1 MVEHKKDSPLIDPAI
16 LEKKSVAAAATSAP
30 KAAPKSGFY
39 WGTGRRKTSCA
50 RVRIKLGEGKLIINK
65 KQLHEYFTQE
75 QDRQAVLSPLAAV
88 KGEKQFDI
96 YANVEGG
103 GPTGQAGAV
112 LLGIARALKNYDENM
127 LPALR
132 DGGLLT
138 RDGRMKERKK
148 YGQMGARR
156 RFQFS
161 KR

>member
-1 MVEHKKDSPLIDPAI
+1 MVEQNTDSPLIDPAI
-16 LEKKSVAAAATSAP
+16 LGNKTATAASPATP

-50 RVRIKLGEGKLIINK
+50 RVRIKPGEGKLIINK
-65 KQLHEYFTQE
+65 KKMQEYFTQE
-75 QDRQAVLSPLAAV
+75 QDRQAVMSPLAAV
-88 KGEKQFDI
+88 KGETQFDI

-112 LLGIARALKNYDENM
+112 LLGIARALKNYDEGF

>member
-1 MVEHKKDSPLIDPAI
+1 MVEQKTDSPLIDPAI
-16 LEKKSVAAAATSAP
+16 LGSKIATAASPATP

-50 RVRIKLGEGKLIINK
+50 RVRIKPGEGKLIINK

-75 QDRQAVLSPLAAV
+75 QDRQAVMSPLAAV

-96 YANVEGG
+96 YANVKGG

-112 LLGIARALKNYDENM
+112 LLGIARALKNYDENF

>member
-1 MVEHKKDSPLIDPAI
+1 MVEQKSDSPLIDPSI
-16 LEKKSVAAAATSAP
+16 LEKHAAAAPAPATP

-39 WGTGRRKTSCA
+39 WGTGRRKTACA
-50 RVRIKLGEGKLIINK
+50 RVRIKPGQGKLTINK
-65 KQLHEYFTQE
+65 KEMHIYFTQE
-75 QDRQAVLSPLAAV
+75 QDRQVVMAPLSAV
-88 KGEKQFDI
+88 KGETQFDVF
-96 YANVEGG
+96 ANIGGG
-103 GPTGQAGAV
+103 GPTGQAGA
-112 LLGIARALKNYDENM
+112 LALGIARALKNYDENL

-132 DGGLLT
+132 DGGFLT